1 MTIEAVIFDL
11 GGVVI
16 SSPMQAFAN
25 AEKEQGL
32 EANFINHMIV
42 ENGHDSTWGKLE
54 RGEMAMNAEF
64 FALFDSELSVAGA
77 PGLSSE
83 AIFTEVAGSG
93 GVFHNMINAIV
104 KLREAG
110 YKLAALTNNWVNDDA
125 PSSNTEIKP
134 LFDVFVESAVE
145 GVRKP
150 DPRIYQIAL
159 ERLDVAAESAVFL
172 DDIGQNLK
180 SARALGLTTIKVVN
194 PDDAIVELEAILG
207 LSLTA

>member
-1 MTIEAVIFDL
+1 
-11 GGVVI
+11 
-16 SSPMQAFAN
+16 
-25 AEKEQGL
+25 
-32 EANFINHMIV
+32 MI
-42 ENGHDSTWGKLE
+42 H
-54 RGEMAMNAEF
+54 
-64 FALFDSELSVAGA
+64 
-77 PGLSSE
+77 
-83 AIFTEVAGSG
+83 AIG
-93 GVFHNMINAIV
+93 

-159 ERLDVAAESAVFL
+159 ERLGVEAQQAIFL

-180 SARALGLTTIKVVN
+180 SAKALGLTTIKVVN
-194 PDDAIVELEAILG
+194 PDDAIAELEALLG
-207 LSLTA
+207 LSL